1 MRIGVIPRFCAAGRA
16 AREAKSAWDDH
27 FAGHSSAQRA
37 AGPANQASLGPANQ
51 TGRRPQRPRPVAP
64 SAPSRQPSAASARYP
79 GTAPG
84 LRDAEQ
90 PDGRPADRASLAT
103 PPRESLIQMIDSKG
117 CGAVPVDVGPGVPEG
132 RWRPGCGRPDAAP
145 APRDRGNTPP
155 LATRSVTAS
164 RPHGMT
170 TLPTG
175 SAPSPG
181 TSHPGARPA
190 SDRRLEPISMRK

>member
-1 MRIGVIPRFCAAGRA
+1 MIPRLCCAGRA
-16 AREAKSAWDDH
+16 AREVKGAWDDH
-27 FAGHSSAQRA
+27 FAGRSSAQRA
-37 AGPANQASLGPANQ
+37 AGPAPRTVFGLANQ
-51 TGRRPQRPRPVAP
+51 IDRCPQRSRLVAP
-64 SAPSRQPSAASARYP
+64 SAPSRQPSAASARDP

-90 PDGRPADRASLAT
+90 PGDRPADRASLAT

-145 APRDRGNTPP
+145 APRDRGNTSL

-190 SDRRLEPISMRK
+190 SDRRLEPISTRK